1 MESRDK
7 NIHTGIPDELREKQR
22 EIHDFMMEQAEK
34 DYERK
39 TGGKVESEE
48 EANRRFL
55 DMVRA
60 RSQVKAEER
69 KEKGLLDIVRDYKK
83 GHI

>member
-7 NIHTGIPDELREKQR
+7 NFHSGIPDELREKQR

-34 DYERK
+34 DYDRK
-39 TGGKVESEE
+39 TGKADSEE
-48 EANRRFL
+48 EANKKFL
-55 DMVRA
+55 DMVGV

-69 KEKGLLDIVRDYKK
+69 EEKGLLDIVRDDEEDY
-83 GHI
+83 I

>member
-7 NIHTGIPDELREKQR
+7 NFHSGIPDELREKQR

-34 DYERK
+34 DYDRK
-39 TGGKVESEE
+39 TGGKVDSEE
-48 EANRRFL
+48 EANKKFL
-55 DMVRA
+55 DMVTA

-69 KEKGLLDIVRDYKK
+69 EEKGLLDIVRDEEDY
-83 GHI
+83 I

>member
-69 KEKGLLDIVRDYKK
+69 KEKGLLDIVRDDKK